1 MKIKFK
7 KSAIKDL
14 SKFNQ
19 KTQNKILEKIEDLI
33 YFPNIANIKKLTNF
47 YPPYRLRIGDYRV
60 LFDINENI
68 VIFAIKHRK
77 DVYKWV

>member
-77 DVYKWV
+77 DVYK

>member
-1 MKIKFK
+1 MEINFK

-19 KTQNKILEKIEDLI
+19 NTQNKILEKIEDLI
-33 YFPNIANIKKLTNF
+33 YFPNVSNIKKLTNF
-47 YPPYRLRIGDYRV
+47 YPPYRLRVGDYRI

-77 DVYKWV
+77 DIYK

>member
-68 VIFAIKHRK
+68 VIFAIRHRK
-77 DVYKWV
+77 DVYK

>member
-68 VIFAIKHRK
+68 VIFAIRHRK

>member
-7 KSAIKDL
+7 KSVIKDL

-47 YPPYRLRIGDYRV
+47 YPPYRLKIGDYRI

-77 DVYKWV
+77 DVYK